1 MRWKEAQ
8 GGGWRLAFSAFC
20 WWVGYFSTTVK
31 GQPFVLLYIQ
41 VEVTLDT
48 RAGKLA
54 GSRPFTKGTIGEAT
68 KVLQE

>member
-1 MRWKEAQ
+1 MEA
-8 GGGWRLAFSAFC
+8 GDLLSVRFVGGW
-20 WWVGYFSTTVK
+20 GYFSTTVK

-48 RAGKLA
+48 SAGKLA